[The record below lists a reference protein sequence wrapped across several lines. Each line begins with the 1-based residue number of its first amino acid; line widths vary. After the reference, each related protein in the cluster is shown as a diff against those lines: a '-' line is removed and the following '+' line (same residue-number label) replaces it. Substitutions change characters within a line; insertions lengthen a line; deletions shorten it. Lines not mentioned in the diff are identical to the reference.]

1 MLYFN
6 VQAKDKLIDSL
17 KSSPEGGG
25 GGGERG
31 LEVALDDIRSEKYQ
45 LQSQLINNEQVI
57 LSLRTELQVE
67 REREREGGRGGEEV
81 HMIIKRILLLSPIA
95 TCSYTVSYYYKLL
108 GDRGYSFT

>member
-1 MLYFN
+1 MFIVALTEIFIIFMLYFN

-25 GGGERG
+25 GGERG
-31 LEVALDDIRSEKYQ
+31 LEAALDDIRSEKYQ

-67 REREREGGRGGEEV
+67 REREGEEG
-81 HMIIKRILLLSPIA
+81 KR
-95 TCSYTVSYYYKLL
+95 
-108 GDRGYSFT
+108 GERGAYDY

>member
-25 GGGERG
+25 GGERG
-31 LEVALDDIRSEKYQ
+31 LEAALDDIRSEKYQ

-67 REREREGGRGGEEV
+67 REREREGGGGKRGG
-81 HMIIKRILLLSPIA
+81 
-95 TCSYTVSYYYKLL
+95 
-108 GDRGYSFT
+108 RGAYDY

>member
-25 GGGERG
+25 GGGGERG
-31 LEVALDDIRSEKYQ
+31 LEAALDDIRSEKYQ

-67 REREREGGRGGEEV
+67 RERERERERGEEEEG
-81 HMIIKRILLLSPIA
+81 KRCI
-95 TCSYTVSYYYKLL
+95 
-108 GDRGYSFT
+108 